1 MLHDKAFHNGN
12 NPLYDGYPRE
22 NLFQCFTSFLIK
34 NLMEAVL
41 LCAPIQLL
49 QLYKITPNQQ
59 LIWRNLFQKVKIS
72 QVIKQTK
79 YGLALAVKFTT
90 GR

>member
-34 NLMEAVL
+34 NLLEAVL

-72 QVIKQTK
+72 QVINQIILK
-79 YGLALAVKFTT
+79 G
-90 GR
+90 